1 MAGVTIQGGASLA
14 QGIQTIHMGSAV
26 NAQIAQ
32 SLLDSANAGIL
43 DGTVK
48 TYRPS
53 YWSGN
58 TAQFLNVPTLNN
70 VLFIP
75 NVINA
80 GTVAVPSTQTSVVF
94 DYATVADT
102 VSGGSAAQQL
112 LVTGNFGGT
121 YITNTGVGTVIAGDG
136 NNVVVSSSTTTGGGH
151 VILTGAGNDS
161 IDSQTGND
169 TIDAGGGNDTITL
182 GTGNDYVKVEGADT
196 IFAGAGADTVDV
208 SAGTTALVQA
218 GDGNLN
224 LINAGGAATVFGDVG
239 SVTVDGGGGASG
251 SYYSGGGAG
260 NNSLVGGLTGATTLY
275 GGGEGDTL
283 VAQGSGTNVLLP
295 GNGNETLISSGTGSD
310 SLYGAPYGGNYTFVI
325 SADQAGGSVFVSDFT
340 VGQDTM
346 SMLGYS
352 ASVQDAV
359 DAKITDALAH
369 SGSADITLGDG
380 TKITFS
386 GVTKLS

>member
-102 VSGGSAAQQL
+102 VSPFHAMGCPAAS
-112 LVTGNFGGT
+112 T
-121 YITNTGVGTVIAGDG
+121 
-136 NNVVVSSSTTTGGGH
+136 SSSPAPATTRATPKPATTPSTPVAATTRSPSEPATTTSRLKG
-151 VILTGAGNDS
+151 
-161 IDSQTGND
+161 QTP
-169 TIDAGGGNDTITL
+169 
-182 GTGNDYVKVEGADT
+182 
-196 IFAGAGADTVDV
+196 
-208 SAGTTALVQA
+208 
-218 GDGNLN
+218 
-224 LINAGGAATVFGDVG
+224 
-239 SVTVDGGGGASG
+239 
-251 SYYSGGGAG
+251 
-260 NNSLVGGLTGATTLY
+260 SLPVPARTRW
-275 GGGEGDTL
+275 
-283 VAQGSGTNVLLP
+283 
-295 GNGNETLISSGTGSD
+295 
-310 SLYGAPYGGNYTFVI
+310 TFHPARPRLFRPAMEI
-325 SADQAGGSVFVSDFT
+325 
-340 VGQDTM
+340 
-346 SMLGYS
+346 
-352 ASVQDAV
+352 
-359 DAKITDALAH
+359 
-369 SGSADITLGDG
+369 
-380 TKITFS
+380 
-386 GVTKLS
+386 